1 MKKRYVLKNKTRFYI
16 FIVTLLLITFT
27 VFSFTK
33 AYGYKEPRLIVITIR
48 SGDTLWSIA
57 EKYNKKG
64 DIREYIYKLK
74 EINHLE
80 NSNIIAGNTLK
91 VIVEE

>member
-1 MKKRYVLKNKTRFYI
+1 MNKRYVLKNKARFYI
-16 FIVTLLLITFT
+16 FIVTLLLTLCT
-27 VFSFTK
+27 VLSVTR
-33 AYGYKEPRLIVITIR
+33 AYGYKETKYQVITIR

-74 EINHLE
+74 EINHLKD
-80 NSNIIAGNTLK
+80 SNIIAGSKLK
-91 VIVEE
+91 VIIE